1 MKKILILSGKGGTG
15 KTTVASSFIHLLD
28 AKSYAD
34 CDVDAP
40 NLHITNPQKTQPV
53 VEDFWGL
60 PKAQVDNEKCV
71 MCGSCMEK
79 CMFDA
84 ISEQN
89 GKININQFMC
99 EGCGVCEYVCPAD
112 AIELHEVVSGTTFTY
127 NCGEGSDDSLPAFST
142 ASLKMGE
149 GASGKLVSQVK
160 SNMKVL
166 GDDDIAIIDGSPG
179 IGCPVIASISGV
191 DMALIVT
198 EPSVAGMSDLKR
210 LIDALDHFGT
220 KYAVCINRYDINRE
234 KSMEIEKF
242 LEENQIKMVGK
253 IPFDKMASRAVNEG
267 KSIVDIPC
275 EAGQEVRKIL
285 DKVLEILNGQ
295 DA

>member
-28 AKSYAD
+28 AKSYGD

-40 NLHITNPQKTQPV
+40 NLHITNPQKTEP
-53 VEDFWGL
+53 EEKDFEGL
-60 PKAQVDNEKCV
+60 PKAKINNDNCV
-71 MCGSCMEK
+71 MCKECIK
-79 CMFDA
+79 RCNFDA
-84 ISEQN
+84 ISIVN

-99 EGCGVCEYVCPAD
+99 EGCGVCEYVCPGQ
-112 AIELHEVVSGTTFTY
+112 AITLGNVVSGKTYTY
-127 NCGEGSDDSLPAFST
+127 NCGEDSDDSLPSFST
-142 ASLKMGE
+142 ARLKMGE

-198 EPSVAGMSDLKR
+198 EPSVSGMSDLKR
-210 LIDALDHFGT
+210 IISALDHFKT
-220 KYAVCINRYDINRE
+220 KHAVCINRYDINTE
-234 KSMEIEKF
+234 KTVEIEEYLK
-242 LEENQIKMVGK
+242 ENNIDMVGR
-253 IPFDKMASRAVNEG
+253 IPFDKTASAVVNEG
-267 KSIVDIPC
+267 KSIVDIDCP
-275 EAGQEVRKIL
+275 AGQEVRKIL
-285 DKVLEILNGQ
+285 DRVLEIL
-295 DA
+295 DD

>member
-28 AKSYAD
+28 VMSYGD

-40 NLHITNPQKTQPV
+40 NLHITNPQKIEPLRD
-53 VEDFWGL
+53 DFWGL
-60 PKAQVDNEKCV
+60 PKAQIENEKCL
-71 MCGSCMEK
+71 MCGQCMEK
-79 CMFDA
+79 CNFDA
-84 ISEQN
+84 ISIVD
-89 GKININQFMC
+89 GKVNINQFMC
-99 EGCGVCEYVCPAD
+99 EGCGVCEYVCPAN
-112 AIELHEVVSGTTFTY
+112 AISLGNVISGETWTY
-127 NCGEGSDDSLPAFST
+127 NCGENSDDTLPAFST

-166 GDDDIAIIDGSPG
+166 GDNDIAIIDGSPG

-198 EPSVAGMSDLKR
+198 EPSVSGMSDLKR
-210 LIDALDHFGT
+210 LVKALDHFGT

-234 KSMEIEKF
+234 KSFEIEEYLK
-242 LEENQIKMVGK
+242 ENNIEMVGK
-253 IPFDKMASRAVNEG
+253 IPFDPMASRAVNQG
-267 KSIVDIPC
+267 LSVVDIPC
-275 EAGQEVRKIL
+275 HAGTEVRKIV
-285 DKVLEILNGQ
+285 DKVLEIL
-295 DA
+295 